1 MFHGLR
7 RCLLAIRPTE
17 MEQKINRELEYSYH
31 AGQEAGAGA
40 ALTAEWE

>member
-1 MFHGLR
+1 MGLEGVY
-7 RCLLAIRPTE
+7 LLLDQQKWK
-17 MEQKINRELEYSYH
+17 QKINRELEYSYH